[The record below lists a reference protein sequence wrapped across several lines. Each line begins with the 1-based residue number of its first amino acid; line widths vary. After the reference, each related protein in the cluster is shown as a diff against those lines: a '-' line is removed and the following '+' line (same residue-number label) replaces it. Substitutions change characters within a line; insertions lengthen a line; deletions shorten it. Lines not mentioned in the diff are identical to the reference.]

1 MEDFY
6 WFLKLCAG
14 AVLLKSH
21 SGGEFWCR
29 QGAKTWSIAH
39 DGICGYICCT
49 LINVHNEGF
58 FKI

>member
-6 WFLKLCAG
+6 WFLKLSAG

-39 DGICGYICCT
+39 DGVCGYICCT